1 MQKFFIHDQQG
12 RVIGDIRADD
22 PARAVRVFAL
32 RYGLQAHQ
40 LQARPV
46 DPQPGPSGQVQ
57 PWAR

>member
-12 RVIGDIRADD
+12 RVIGDIQASD
-22 PARAVRVFAL
+22 PARAVAVFAL

-40 LQARPV
+40 LQARAV
-46 DPQPGPSGQVQ
+46 VPQPGQSGQAQ